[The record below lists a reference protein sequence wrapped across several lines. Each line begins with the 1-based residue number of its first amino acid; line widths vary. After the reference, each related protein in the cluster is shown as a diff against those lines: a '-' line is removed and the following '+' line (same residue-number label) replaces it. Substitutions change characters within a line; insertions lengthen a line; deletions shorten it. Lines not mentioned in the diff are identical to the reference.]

1 MEELVRWVVVGFD
14 AVDEDEDEDV
24 VCLFA
29 GLASD
34 LLS

>member
-14 AVDEDEDEDV
+14 AVDEDEDV